1 MSITKNAFLRYQTL
15 NRCFKNNGRNYLIA
29 DLLEE
34 VNTALFDDNPS
45 NNGIQIRQL
54 RDDIKFM
61 KSEAGFNA
69 PIESRVIDGKKHA
82 YFYIDPNFSISN
94 MPINETEIHQFKNAL
109 TLLSRFEGSP
119 GFEWISEVSVI
130 LQDSF
135 GLKTNNEKVISF
147 ERNLDYTG
155 ENFITQL
162 FNAIVNKRVLSIE
175 YEPFGQERSAIQFH
189 PYFLKQYNNRWFVF
203 GLNEENNI
211 ATWNLAL
218 DRIKSLEE
226 IHVTYRQNETDWDFH
241 FSSIYGVS
249 KPFDKNEEE
258 IHLLFSKRQAPYII
272 TKPIHET
279 QKHYELEDGLLV
291 KIKVIP
297 NFDLEQLILS
307 FGERVK
313 VLLPI
318 HLKEKISARIELSL
332 SKYKEN

>member
-1 MSITKNAFLRYQTL
+1 MTVIKNAFLRYQTL
-15 NRCFKNNGRNYLIA
+15 DRCFKNNGRKYLI
-29 DLLEE
+29 DNLLEE

-45 NNGIQIRQL
+45 NSGIQIRQL
-54 RDDIKFM
+54 RDDIKYM
-61 KSEAGFNA
+61 KSERGFNA
-69 PIESRVIDGKKHA
+69 PIDSKVIDGKKHA
-82 YFYIDPNFSISN
+82 YFYSDPNFSINN
-94 MPINETEIHQFKNAL
+94 MPINETEVLQFKNAL

-130 LQDSF
+130 LKDSF
-135 GLKTNNEKVISF
+135 DLKTNNEKVISF

-155 ENFITQL
+155 ENYISQL

-175 YEPFGQERSAIQFH
+175 YEPFGQERSAIHFH

-307 FGERVK
+307 FGEGVK

>member
-15 NRCFKNNGRNYLIA
+15 DRCFKNNGRNYLIA

-82 YFYIDPNFSISN
+82 YFYFDPNFSISN
-94 MPINETEIHQFKNAL
+94 MPINETELLQFKNAL

-130 LQDSF
+130 LKDSF

-175 YEPFGQERSAIQFH
+175 YEPFGQEMTVINFH
-189 PYFLKQYNNRWFVF
+189 PYFLKQYNNRWFIF
-203 GLNEENNI
+203 GLNQANNI

-218 DRIKSLEE
+218 DRIKSIEE
-226 IHVTYRQNETDWDFH
+226 LNVSYQDNETDWDFH
-241 FSSIYGVS
+241 FASFYGVS
-249 KPFDKNEEE
+249 KPFDQNEEE
-258 IHLLFSKRQAPYII
+258 VQLLFTKMQAPYIK
-272 TKPIHET
+272 TKPIHES
-279 QKHYELEDGLLV
+279 QKHYEVEDGLLV

-297 NFDLEQLILS
+297 NFELEQLILS
-307 FGERVK
+307 FGEGVE
-313 VLLPI
+313 VLSPESLRQSI
-318 HLKEKISARIELSL
+318 MNRAEKMRALYL
-332 SKYKEN
+332 

>member
-94 MPINETEIHQFKNAL
+94 MPINETELLQFKNAL

-175 YEPFGQERSAIQFH
+175 YEPFGQERSAIHFH

-307 FGERVK
+307 FGEGVK
-313 VLLPI
+313 VLLPV
-318 HLKEKISARIELSL
+318 HLKEKISDRIELSL
-332 SKYKEN
+332 SQYK

>member
-15 NRCFKNNGRNYLIA
+15 DRCFKNNGRNYLIA

-82 YFYIDPNFSISN
+82 YFYFDPNFSISN
-94 MPINETEIHQFKNAL
+94 MPINETELLQFKNAL

-130 LQDSF
+130 LKDSF

-155 ENFITQL
+155 ENYITQL

-175 YEPFGQERSAIQFH
+175 YEPFGQEMAVINFH
-189 PYFLKQYNNRWFVF
+189 PYFLKQYNNRWFIF
-203 GLNEENNI
+203 GLNQANNI

-218 DRIKSLEE
+218 DRIKSIEE
-226 IHVTYRQNETDWDFH
+226 LNASYQDNETDWDFH

-249 KPFDKNEEE
+249 KPFNQNEEE
-258 IHLLFSKRQAPYII
+258 VQLLFTKMQAPYII
-272 TKPIHET
+272 TKPLHET
-279 QKHYELEDGLLV
+279 QKHYELEDGLL
-291 KIKVIP
+291 IKLNLIP
-297 NFDLEQLILS
+297 NFELEQLILS
-307 FGERVK
+307 FGDGVK
-313 VLLPI
+313 VITPI
-318 HLKEKISARIELSL
+318 HLKDKILSRIQNSL
-332 SKYKEN
+332 SQYSE

>member
-1 MSITKNAFLRYQTL
+1 MTVIKNAFLRYQTL
-15 NRCFKNNGRNYLIA
+15 DRCFKNTGRKYLI
-29 DLLEE
+29 DNLLEE

-45 NNGIQIRQL
+45 NSGIQIRQL

-94 MPINETEIHQFKNAL
+94 MPINETELLQFKNAL

-175 YEPFGQERSAIQFH
+175 YEPFGQERSTIQFH

-332 SKYKEN
+332 SQYKEN

>member
-15 NRCFKNNGRNYLIA
+15 DRCFKNNGRNYLIA

-94 MPINETEIHQFKNAL
+94 MPINETELLQFKNAL

-175 YEPFGQERSAIQFH
+175 YEPFGQERSTIQFH

-203 GLNEENNI
+203 GLNEENNM

-249 KPFDKNEEE
+249 KPFDQNEEE

-332 SKYKEN
+332 SQYKEN

>member
-94 MPINETEIHQFKNAL
+94 MPINETELLQFKNAL

-318 HLKEKISARIELSL
+318 HLKEKISDRIELSL
-332 SKYKEN
+332 SQYKEN

>member
-94 MPINETEIHQFKNAL
+94 MPINETELLQFKNAL

-175 YEPFGQERSAIQFH
+175 YEPFGQERSAIHFH

-332 SKYKEN
+332 SQYKEN

>member
-1 MSITKNAFLRYQTL
+1 MSIIKNALLRYQTL
-15 NRCFKNNGRNYLIA
+15 DRCFKNNGRNYLIA

-82 YFYIDPNFSISN
+82 YFYIDSNFSISN
-94 MPINETEIHQFKNAL
+94 MPINETELLQFKNAL

-130 LQDSF
+130 LKDSF

-175 YEPFGQERSAIQFH
+175 YEPFGQEMTVINFH
-189 PYFLKQYNNRWFVF
+189 PYFLKQYNNRWFIF
-203 GLNEENNI
+203 GLNQANNI

-218 DRIKSLEE
+218 DRIKSIEE
-226 IHVTYRQNETDWDFH
+226 LNVSYQDNETDWDFH
-241 FSSIYGVS
+241 FASIYGVS
-249 KPFDKNEEE
+249 KPFDQNEEE
-258 IHLLFSKRQAPYII
+258 VQLLFTKMQAPYII
-272 TKPIHET
+272 TKPLHET
-279 QKHYELEDGLLV
+279 QKHYTEEDGLLV
-291 KIKVIP
+291 KLSLIP
-297 NFDLEQLILS
+297 NFELEQLILS
-307 FGERVK
+307 FGDGVK
-313 VLLPI
+313 VIAPI
-318 HLKEKISARIELSL
+318 HLKEKIVSRIQNSL
-332 SKYKEN
+332 NQYSE

>member
-15 NRCFKNNGRNYLIA
+15 DRCFKNNGRNYLIA

-34 VNTALFDDNPS
+34 VNAALFDDNPS

-61 KSEAGFNA
+61 KSEVGFNA
-69 PIESRVIDGKKHA
+69 PIESKVIDGKKHA
-82 YFYIDPNFSISN
+82 YFYFDPNFSISN
-94 MPINETEIHQFKNAL
+94 MPINETELLQFKNAL

-130 LQDSF
+130 LKDSF

-175 YEPFGQERSAIQFH
+175 YEPFGQEMTVINFH

-226 IHVTYRQNETDWDFH
+226 IHVTYRLNETDWDFH

-318 HLKEKISARIELSL
+318 HLKEKILSRIQNSL
-332 SKYKEN
+332 NQYSE

>member
-15 NRCFKNNGRNYLIA
+15 DRCFKNNGRNYLIA

-94 MPINETEIHQFKNAL
+94 MPINETELLQFKNAL
-109 TLLSRFEGSP
+109 TLLSRFEGNP

-155 ENFITQL
+155 ENYISQL

-175 YEPFGQERSAIQFH
+175 YEPFGQERSAIHFH

-226 IHVTYRQNETDWDFH
+226 IHKSYRQNETDWDFH

>member
-1 MSITKNAFLRYQTL
+1 MTVIKNAFLRYQTL
-15 NRCFKNNGRNYLIA
+15 DRCFKNNGRKYLI
-29 DLLEE
+29 DNLLEE

-45 NNGIQIRQL
+45 NSGIQIRQL
-54 RDDIKFM
+54 RDDIKYM
-61 KSEAGFNA
+61 KSERGFNA
-69 PIESRVIDGKKHA
+69 PIDSKVIDGKKHA
-82 YFYIDPNFSISN
+82 YFYSDPNFSINN
-94 MPINETEIHQFKNAL
+94 MPINETEVLQFKNAL

-130 LQDSF
+130 LKDSF

-155 ENFITQL
+155 ENYISQL

-175 YEPFGQERSAIQFH
+175 YEPFGQERSAIHFH

-226 IHVTYRQNETDWDFH
+226 IHKSYRQNETDWDFH

-279 QKHYELEDGLLV
+279 QKHYEVEEGLLV
-291 KIKVIP
+291 KIKVVP
-297 NFDLEQLILS
+297 NFELEQLILS
-307 FGERVK
+307 FGDGVK
-313 VLLPI
+313 VVSPI
-318 HLKEKISARIELSL
+318 HLREKIFSRIQNSL
-332 SKYKEN
+332 NQYLEK

>member
-1 MSITKNAFLRYQTL
+1 MFHIYLWPSAGLANTTELLSVSGSNSIKINHENKVKHCKFIFSFLSITKNAFLKYQTL
-15 NRCFKNNGRNYLIA
+15 DRCFKNNGRNYLIA

-94 MPINETEIHQFKNAL
+94 MPINETELLQFKNAL

-130 LQDSF
+130 LKDSF

-155 ENFITQL
+155 ENFITLL
-162 FNAIVNKRVLSIE
+162 FNAIVNKRVLSIIL
-175 YEPFGQERSAIQFH
+175 FQQ
-189 PYFLKQYNNRWFVF
+189 
-203 GLNEENNI
+203 
-211 ATWNLAL
+211 
-218 DRIKSLEE
+218 LE
-226 IHVTYRQNETDWDFH
+226 
-241 FSSIYGVS
+241 
-249 KPFDKNEEE
+249 
-258 IHLLFSKRQAPYII
+258 
-272 TKPIHET
+272 
-279 QKHYELEDGLLV
+279 
-291 KIKVIP
+291 
-297 NFDLEQLILS
+297 
-307 FGERVK
+307 
-313 VLLPI
+313 
-318 HLKEKISARIELSL
+318 
-332 SKYKEN
+332 

>member
-1 MSITKNAFLRYQTL
+1 M
-15 NRCFKNNGRNYLIA
+15 
-29 DLLEE
+29 EE
-34 VNTALFDDNPS
+34 VNTALFDDNSS

-82 YFYIDPNFSISN
+82 YFYFDPNFSISN
-94 MPINETEIHQFKNAL
+94 MPINETELLQFKNAL

-130 LQDSF
+130 LKDSF

-155 ENFITQL
+155 ENYISQL

-175 YEPFGQERSAIQFH
+175 YEPFGQERSTIQFH

-279 QKHYELEDGLLV
+279 QKHYEVEEGLLV

-297 NFDLEQLILS
+297 NFELEQLILS
-307 FGERVK
+307 FGDGVK
-313 VLLPI
+313 VVSPI
-318 HLKEKISARIELSL
+318 HLREKIFSRIQNSL
-332 SKYKEN
+332 NQYLEK